1 MPVAR
6 LVRAVRQAHS
16 GALVMID
23 GAHAPGMLA
32 ELDVPAT
39 GADWYVG
46 NLHKWCFTLKGV
58 ALLYAGD
65 GVRESLTQGSII
77 SHFWRRNFSQR
88 FFMQGTLD
96 YSRYLGAPAACEFV
110 RRALGGWRAMQAH
123 NAALVEA
130 GAQVLEA
137 RWGGLGRMLEPA
149 AALAAE
155 GVAVPFLAVVVTP
168 LAWRQW
174 AVQRDGV
181 SSVAGLGEAE
191 ALAAALA
198 DEGLSERIARAV
210 LAQARVQSVFYLW
223 RVGAAHVLVCRIAA
237 QVYNTLEDY
246 GVLAEAVLAVHAAR
260 QAQAQQ

>member
-1 MPVAR
+1 MV
-6 LVRAVRQAHS
+6 
-16 GALVMID
+16 D
-23 GAHAPGMLA
+23 GAHAPGMLRD
-32 ELDVPAT
+32 LDVPSL

-58 ALLYAGD
+58 ALLHAAD
-65 GVRESLTQGSII
+65 SVRESVTQGGII

-96 YSRYLGAPAACEFV
+96 YSRYLGAPRACEFV
-110 RRALGGWRAMQAH
+110 RRELGGWRSVQDY

-130 GAQVLEA
+130 GAQVLEG

-155 GVAVPFLAVVVTP
+155 GVTVPFLAVVVTP

-198 DEGLSERIARAV
+198 DEGLGERIARAV